1 MPEEKTA
8 SPSPTSLTRVLA
20 LTAALAVGGA
30 LPACGPSPT
39 DRWVVTENTNVAI
52 DWDAVG
58 KAYLAAE
65 GPEDF
70 ERRVNE
76 IYEGDEIISVSVQ
89 DLDERTQ
96 VVTGFFD
103 KDEDGAAAEGEKI
116 FSLRRD
122 VTSQDAAKYQISGHG
137 AYASYHSPVWDI
149 MMGMAMGSMISRM
162 FMPGY
167 MPMYTA
173 GYTTSPARRGQLAS
187 QRSSYRAQNPGK
199 FAKSSGSG
207 RSYGAKGS
215 SWGSKGSTPSSAPR
229 RSGGFG
235 GGRFGLRDR
244 GARERIRLES

>member
-1 MPEEKTA
+1 
-8 SPSPTSLTRVLA
+8 VGA
-20 LTAALAVGGA
+20 LRRGRRGALARRRGGRWR
-30 LPACGPSPT
+30 GRRGR
-39 DRWVVTENTNVAI
+39 DRRWCRSSRGA
-52 DWDAVG
+52 
-58 KAYLAAE
+58 
-65 GPEDF
+65 
-70 ERRVNE
+70 RRRRR
-76 IYEGDEIISVSVQ
+76 SR
-89 DLDERTQ
+89 L
-96 VVTGFFD
+96 VTGFFD